1 MYYGEIKKYDIAN
14 GPGVRVSLFVSGCR
28 RRCKS
33 CFNSATWDFKY
44 GAPFTAD
51 TEEEILAALAPG
63 YISGLT
69 VLGGEPFEKE
79 NQRDLLPFLKNVR
92 QRFPEK
98 SIWLFTGSTL
108 ERDLAPGGANYC
120 EATEP
125 LLVLADVLVD
135 GEFIEELYDISLKFR
150 GSSNQRLIDLAKTR
164 ETGGVV
170 LWDK

>member
-1 MYYGEIKKYDIAN
+1 M
-14 GPGVRVSLFVSGCR
+14 
-28 RRCKS
+28 
-33 CFNSATWDFKY
+33 
-44 GAPFTAD
+44 
-51 TEEEILAALAPG
+51 
-63 YISGLT
+63 
-69 VLGGEPFEKE
+69 LGGEPFEKE
-79 NQRDLLPFLKNVR
+79 NQRDLLPFLKKVR